1 MSRHPDIHPLLAQML
16 DDQASLAPLHS
27 LPPSEARA
35 RVRANFAPLLNA
47 FQPVCTHQDIGIPG
61 PGGELTLRLI
71 SPESDSPLPIILFV
85 HGGGWAMCD
94 LETHTPMADTL
105 ADAAHAAVLMVDY
118 RLAPEHPFPAALE
131 DCQATLDWLWQH
143 AESHNLDNSLIAL
156 AGDSAGGNLAAVLAR
171 GCRDRGGPPLRAQY
185 LAYPVIDL
193 PDPARYASY
202 TEIGED
208 NGLTQSDMAYYWGL
222 YAGQATPGPDLLPLT
237 APLENLPPALI
248 HTAPID
254 VLRSE
259 GEAYA
264 IALELASVPTTYHC
278 WPGMTH
284 GFLSMGGVLD
294 IADIALAKAGRWL
307 AQHLH
312 PSDHQHR

>member
-1 MSRHPDIHPLLAQML
+1 MSRHPDLDPYLADVL
-16 DDQASLAPLHS
+16 DSEAG
-27 LPPSEARA
+27 LPPLDRLPPEDARA
-35 RVRANFAPLLNA
+35 RVRSGLAALLEG
-47 FQPVCTHQDIGIPG
+47 FEPVCAYKDISIYG
-61 PGGELTLRLI
+61 PSGSLMLRLVM
-71 SPESDSPLPIILFV
+71 PEAARPLPVILFL
-85 HGGGWAMCD
+85 HGGGWAYGD
-94 LETHTPMADTL
+94 LDTHMAIADTL

-131 DCQATLDWLWQH
+131 DAQAAVDWLWDH
-143 AESHNLDNSLIAL
+143 AKDHGLDKARLAL

-202 TEIGED
+202 KEIGD
-208 NGLTQSDMAYYWGL
+208 DHGLNQTSMAYYWGL
-222 YAGQATPGPDLLPLT
+222 YAGQATPGPDLLPLMAT
-237 APLENLPPALI
+237 LQDLPPALI
-248 HTAPID
+248 HTAQVD

-264 IALELASVPTTYHC
+264 IALETASVPTTYHC

-284 GFLSMGGVLD
+284 GFLHHVGRLET
-294 IADIALAKAGRWL
+294 ADTALAKAGRWL
-307 AQHLH
+307 AQHLA
-312 PSDHQHR
+312 